1 MQEIKNQ
8 DKKENKPHEKFLK
21 LLMIRIKNILKNRKK
36 RIIIGICLFIEIML
50 FIFIY
55 NLSKGLFYNSVLPY
69 YANIIVKFSFY
80 AVIILLLLL
89 IFTEIII
96 FIGRTK
102 KSKAFKNTFIEYN
115 IYNSNKELPIL
126 EDEIKSSKNCKDYI
140 IDNMKI
146 GKDLFSKKINDMEA
160 IINEKILYVINPPN
174 TSKKILIRT
183 QDWKSFSE
191 IKEIG
196 LKNDDL
202 EDNLVFLDNIIV
214 IGRYRCRENN
224 IYQILA
230 WKSMLLL

>member
-1 MQEIKNQ
+1 MEI
-8 DKKENKPHEKFLK
+8 L
-21 LLMIRIKNILKNRKK
+21 
-36 RIIIGICLFIEIML
+36 
-50 FIFIY
+50 
-55 NLSKGLFYNSVLPY
+55 
-69 YANIIVKFSFY
+69 
-80 AVIILLLLL
+80 
-89 IFTEIII
+89 
-96 FIGRTK
+96 
-102 KSKAFKNTFIEYN
+102 
-115 IYNSNKELPIL
+115 
-126 EDEIKSSKNCKDYI
+126 
-140 IDNMKI
+140 KI